1 MSAWH
6 ESTELE
12 QNETLKATHST
23 GNAEVTNMI
32 EALLGGLGILLAIV
46 LVLAIAAFF
55 FGYYNRIIV
64 LSNRADNAWSQIDV
78 QLKKRADLV
87 PNLVET
93 VRGYMAHEQKAIE
106 MVTQARERML
116 SSGDVKERM
125 DASNALTGALK
136 TIFALAENYPALRAS
151 ENFKLLQEELDG
163 IESKI
168 AYARQFYNDAVL
180 GYNNAISTV
189 PGRWFAGMMGRTTQ
203 RPYLE
208 IPEAERAPVKVQF

>member
-1 MSAWH
+1 
-6 ESTELE
+6 L
-12 QNETLKATHST
+12 
-23 GNAEVTNMI
+23 V
-32 EALLGGLGILLAIV
+32 GLSWIGILGLLLIVAIV
-46 LVLAIAAFF
+46 VILFST
-55 FGYYNRIIV
+55 YNRIIV
-64 LSNRADNAWSQIDV
+64 LSNQADNAWSQIDV

-93 VRGYMAHEQKAIE
+93 VKGYMQHEQKAIE

-116 SSGDVKERM
+116 GAGDVKERM
-125 DASNALTGALK
+125 DAGNALAGALK

-151 ENFKLLQEELDG
+151 ENFKLLQEQLDG

-168 AYARQFYNDAVL
+168 AYARQFYNDSVL
-180 GYNNAISTV
+180 SYNNAISTI

-208 IPEAERAPVKVQF
+208 IPEAERAPVKVTF